1 MSKQSRNEE
10 QGLKGHRCGEPLKV
24 DCRGCHKEV
33 PVIQPTM
40 EDSLAYC
47 NKCGEEEVIED
58 TGKSGW
64 FWGLLR

>member
-1 MSKQSRNEE
+1 MKEYSKEGV

-24 DCRGCHKEV
+24 DCRNCKKEV
-33 PVIQPTM
+33 PVIQPTG

-47 NKCGEEEVIED
+47 NKCGEEEKIED
-58 TGKSGW
+58 TGMFGW